1 MTLDIFLSII
11 IVLLYWITHHN
22 LVCKIEQLRKEMRKN
37 QRDIME
43 RLQSLD
49 NTQTLSNL
57 YMIRQTIDKNDKVTQ
72 SKFDNLLKKYYP
84 EK

>member
-1 MTLDIFLSII
+1 
-11 IVLLYWITHHN
+11 
-22 LVCKIEQLRKEMRKN
+22 
-37 QRDIME
+37 ME

-57 YMIRQTIDKNDKVTQ
+57 YMIGQTIDKNDKVTQ
-72 SKFDNLLKKYYP
+72 SNFDNLLKKYYP

>member
-22 LVCKIEQLRKEMRKN
+22 LVCKIEQLRKN

-57 YMIRQTIDKNDKVTQ
+57 YMIGQTIDKNDKVTQ
-72 SKFDNLLKKYYP
+72 SNFDNLLKKYYP

>member
-1 MTLDIFLSII
+1 
-11 IVLLYWITHHN
+11 
-22 LVCKIEQLRKEMRKN
+22 
-37 QRDIME
+37 ME

-72 SKFDNLLKKYYP
+72 SKFDDLLKKFYP
-84 EK
+84 EKWNKTLKGRFLSYNLGRHS